1 MDVSVGDDA
10 VEGQI
15 EAEFERAATAH
26 VMLKVFG
33 ALFVGADHP
42 FRPKLTVGAY
52 PRVFFLSRNFSVFWP
67 L

>member
-1 MDVSVGDDA
+1 MDFTVGDDA

-15 EAEFERAATAH
+15 EAEFEWAATAH
-26 VMLKVFG
+26 VVLKVFG

-42 FRPKLTVGAY
+42 FRPKLAVGAY
-52 PRVFFLSRNFSVFWP
+52 PRVFFVSRDFSIFWP